1 MPKRKRRNPIYVS
14 PDGGQT
20 VFEQLPNGDRK
31 LVSKSQRAKDV
42 DQEIDELEMVG
53 VNAIKLRRKH
63 PALKKAWEQYL
74 TIWHLINE
82 NQ

>member
-1 MPKRKRRNPIYVS
+1 MS

-20 VFEQLPNGDRK
+20 VYEQLPNGDRK

-42 DQEIDELEMVG
+42 DQEITELEMVG
-53 VNAIKLRRKH
+53 VDAIKLRRKY
-63 PALKKAWEQYL
+63 PTLKKAWDQYV

-82 NQ
+82 NE

>member
-1 MPKRKRRNPIYVS
+1 MRLKKNKIFVS

-20 VFEQLPNGDRK
+20 VYEQLPNGDRK

-42 DQEIDELEMVG
+42 DQEITELEMVG
-53 VNAIKLRRKH
+53 VDAIKLRRKY
-63 PALKKAWEQYL
+63 PTLKKAWDQYV

-82 NQ
+82 NE

>member
-1 MPKRKRRNPIYVS
+1 MRKRVKRNPIFVS

-20 VFEQLPNGDRK
+20 VYELLPNGDRK

-42 DQEIDELEMVG
+42 DQEMDELEMVG
-53 VNAIKLRRKH
+53 IQAIKLRRKY
-63 PALKKAWEQYL
+63 PALKKAWNQYR
-74 TIWHLINE
+74 TVWHLITG

>member
-1 MPKRKRRNPIYVS
+1 MRLKKNKIFVS

-20 VFEQLPNGDRK
+20 VYEQLPNGDRK

-42 DQEIDELEMVG
+42 DQEITELEMVG
-53 VNAIKLRRKH
+53 VDAIKLRRKY
-63 PALKKAWEQYL
+63 PTLKKAWDQYV

-82 NQ
+82 ND